1 MTVISRLMAQDGSC
15 PRKACSRLGA
25 EDGQRKTA
33 RENRTAISRRDL
45 VEGRR
50 FELPTS

>member
-1 MTVISRLMAQDGSC
+1 MRQEPRATGTEERASAVAVAWGQKNRLTG
-15 PRKACSRLGA
+15 G
-25 EDGQRKTA
+25 GV
-33 RENRTAISRRDL
+33 RDL

>member
-1 MTVISRLMAQDGSC
+1 MVW
-15 PRKACSRLGA
+15 KN
-25 EDGQRKTA
+25 
-33 RENRTAISRRDL
+33 RENFFHSVENGGSESEPRVAAEEEKGRPGGGGGGSVRDL